1 MSSGDSG
8 QIGTSHRLLVIDDE
22 PGITRLIEAA
32 ARALG
37 LEVRSINDTNDFEK
51 ALATFEPTIILLDV
65 SMPERDGVELIA
77 YLSNNNYSGKVAIM
91 SGTDPRYIQMS
102 STIAK
107 AKGLNV
113 AGTLTKPFRMQAAK
127 DLLTQLA
134 SEAS

>member
-1 MSSGDSG
+1 
-8 QIGTSHRLLVIDDE
+8 
-22 PGITRLIEAA
+22 
-32 ARALG
+32 
-37 LEVRSINDTNDFEK
+37 
-51 ALATFEPTIILLDV
+51 
-65 SMPERDGVELIA
+65 VELIA